1 MNTSGVINYSS
12 DGSYVT
18 NLTPEPTSHSKSQD
32 MLNNNIHSSSIWCKT
47 AEFDALMMEKKI
59 DNCPLKMPPHTS
71 IMQSTISNKIPAAA
85 STVSPQ
91 PAVAPLQ
98 QICAKELETIFNSK
112 ISFPLNL
119 TYMLESVESM
129 GKSHII
135 HWMANK
141 KSFVIYD
148 IDLFLSEV
156 LPLFFK

>member
-85 STVSPQ
+85 STVSRQ
-91 PAVAPLQ
+91 PAAAPLQ

-119 TYMLESVESM
+119 TYMLESVEAV

-135 HWMANK
+135 HWMANE

-156 LPLFFK
+156 LPVFFK

>member
-71 IMQSTISNKIPAAA
+71 IMQSTISTKIPAAA
-85 STVSPQ
+85 SKVSLQ
-91 PAVAPLQ
+91 LAVAPLQ

-119 TYMLESVESM
+119 TYMLESVESI

-135 HWMANK
+135 HWMANM

-156 LPLFFK
+156 LPVFFK

>member
-59 DNCPLKMPPHTS
+59 DNCPLKMPPPTS
-71 IMQSTISNKIPAAA
+71 IMQSTISTKIPAAA
-85 STVSPQ
+85 
-91 PAVAPLQ
+91 LQ

-119 TYMLESVESM
+119 TYMLESVEAM

-135 HWMANK
+135 HWMANM

-156 LPLFFK
+156 LPVFFK

>member
-85 STVSPQ
+85 STVSRQ
-91 PAVAPLQ
+91 PAAAPLQ

-119 TYMLESVESM
+119 TYMLESVEAM

-135 HWMANK
+135 HWMANM